1 MHTFLWSWHA
11 LSAGE
16 SAALASSTGAPAALT
31 GSVARLLRAAGVVG
45 PSGAREVDP
54 VGITLLVTVAQS
66 CACARHRIR
75 IMHARKTCMRE
86 HASLR
91 CQSWGI

>member
-54 VGITLLVTVAQS
+54 VGITLLVTVV
-66 CACARHRIR
+66 HRYN
-75 IMHARKTCMRE
+75 RE
-86 HASLR
+86 HAHACACIASGLPP
-91 CQSWGI
+91 